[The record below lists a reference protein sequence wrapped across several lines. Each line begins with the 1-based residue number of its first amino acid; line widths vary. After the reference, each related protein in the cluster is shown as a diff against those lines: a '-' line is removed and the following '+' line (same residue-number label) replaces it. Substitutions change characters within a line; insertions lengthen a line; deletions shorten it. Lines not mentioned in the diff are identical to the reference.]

1 MKLSIGAVLL
11 LINQYSNVS
20 SAFTTGVN
28 TDTFRVVT
36 RRLPITKGLMDD
48 SIENAV
54 ARQGSAYE
62 AGNADSDLAKRYGHL
77 SGANIKTVGQAFA
90 DFTKKLGHPINALY
104 KSAINDLVGT
114 THLITVTARFKRDPV
129 WSLGLI
135 TVLDLILKN
144 YPEKDIGEGI
154 RTSLIECNDMNV
166 DELQADAQVVLDWA
180 QGKSKDDVTKALAGE
195 GDSPLAELA
204 KAAKADEFWMYSKW
218 FGIGLVKVMEIV
230 GVEQD
235 KETCYPVMEEW
246 VGTSMGKPFYTACN
260 DSDQY
265 FQTKSKLEMVET
277 LMKEVEIREK
287 KRMAQRLEDKAAAA
301 LAKAERDEKFKEE
314 ERMEVEEK
322 KKEAEVTTAAE

>member
-1 MKLSIGAVLL
+1 MG
-11 LINQYSNVS
+11 
-20 SAFTTGVN
+20 
-28 TDTFRVVT
+28 
-36 RRLPITKGLMDD
+36 
-48 SIENAV
+48 
-54 ARQGSAYE
+54 
-62 AGNADSDLAKRYGHL
+62 
-77 SGANIKTVGQAFA
+77 
-90 DFTKKLGHPINALY
+90 
-104 KSAINDLVGT
+104 
-114 THLITVTARFKRDPV
+114 TVTARFKRDPV

-166 DELQADAQVVLDWA
+166 DELKADA
-180 QGKSKDDVTKALAGE
+180 
-195 GDSPLAELA
+195 
-204 KAAKADEFWMYSKW
+204 FWMYSKW

-314 ERMEVEEK
+314 
-322 KKEAEVTTAAE
+322 